1 MSSWFLMHTASPGS
15 VCLPLDR
22 MTGADSTIPRK
33 FQFPNVPKSA
43 TLFFNPT
50 SESQPRKKVRKQK
63 QKKKRKKE
71 EKKKKEKRIGR
82 AGSQGL
88 GPELR
93 RDAMLTTRRQ
103 PRITN
108 GRSLL
113 ASRHRSICHPESIRP
128 GCMKDLGVTHPPLH
142 FLMSRSF
149 SSRISNRHT
158 APIRNAVSHSKQR
171 AGTLSNRNKTTLFV
185 CRVFGDFR

>member
-1 MSSWFLMHTASPGS
+1 MLPCFLILRVNRNPE
-15 VCLPLDR
+15 
-22 MTGADSTIPRK
+22 RK
-33 FQFPNVPKSA
+33 
-43 TLFFNPT
+43 
-50 SESQPRKKVRKQK
+50 SENRS
-63 QKKKRKKE
+63 KRKKE
-71 EKKKKEKRIGR
+71 EKKKRRKRKRELGGQEVR
-82 AGSQGL
+82 GL

-103 PRITN
+103 SRITT

-142 FLMSRSF
+142 FLRSRSF

-171 AGTLSNRNKTTLFV
+171 AGILSNRNKTTLFV